1 MSQGTDFYNHKVA
14 TSLIIPCFILSFTL
28 NVTIIHQMNIM
39 FFYEED
45 SKLAIETIDWSGNYL
60 LR

>member
-1 MSQGTDFYNHKVA
+1 MSQGSDFYNHKVA

-39 FFYEED
+39 VFYEED
-45 SKLAIETIDWSGNYL
+45 SKLAIETID
-60 LR
+60 